1 MSVIIE
7 SDIKYYL
14 SGGASNTDPNA
25 SLGGIISTTEL
36 VDDTLHNLFAKV
48 SAAEALA
55 GSTKYRALYIKNTNA
70 ASLTLQ
76 DIVAYISSQTTSG
89 DTSIEISVATEVADA
104 TIQTIVNEDTAPTG
118 QTYIS
123 ATGVAE
129 GQDMGDLAAGS
140 YRGVWIKRIVTAGA
154 TAYGSDE
161 ATIGCRGET
170 TAS

>member
-7 SDIKYYL
+7 SEIKYYL

-25 SLGGIISTTEL
+25 SLGGVISTTEL

-76 DIVAYISSQTTSG
+76 DIIAYISSQTTSG

-104 TIQTIVNEDTAPTG
+104 TIQTIGDEDTAPTG

>member
-1 MSVIIE
+1 MSVITTA
-7 SDIKYYL
+7 DIKYYL

-25 SLGGIISTTEL
+25 SLGGVISTTEL

-48 SAAEALA
+48 GAAEALA

-89 DTSIEISVATEVADA
+89 DTSIEISVATEVSDA

-140 YRGVWIKRIVTAGA
+140 YRGVWIKRIVTSGA